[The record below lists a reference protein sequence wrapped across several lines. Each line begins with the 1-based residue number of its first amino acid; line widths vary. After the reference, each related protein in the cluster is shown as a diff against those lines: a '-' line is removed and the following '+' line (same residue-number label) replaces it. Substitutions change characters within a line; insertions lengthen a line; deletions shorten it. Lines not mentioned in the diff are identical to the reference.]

1 MNEESVINT
10 YRYSDFNQQ
19 ELVKK
24 YDNWYKRNRF
34 AYLSEVN
41 VIKKVIPRG
50 LGLEIGV
57 GTGRFAS
64 ALNIFYGIDL
74 ANESLKLA
82 YRRGVKVTL
91 AIGEYLPFR
100 DEIFDYVLMVITLS
114 FFQDPKQALSE
125 VNRILKKKGKIIIG
139 MVDKN
144 SFLGELYQKKK
155 AEGYPFYREAT
166 LFSPPEVINFLKEC
180 DFKDFGIYQTIF
192 QMPKKLKSI
201 QQPMKGYGKGGFV
214 VIDAKK

>member
-1 MNEESVINT
+1 MKKMVVNT
-10 YRYSDFNQQ
+10 YRYSDFNKQ
-19 ELVKK
+19 ELTKK
-24 YDNWYKRNRF
+24 YDNWYERNKF

-41 VIKKVIPRG
+41 IIEKLIPKNE
-50 LGLEIGV
+50 LGLEVGV

-64 ALNIFYGIDL
+64 VLKVPYGIDP
-74 ANESLKLA
+74 AKESLKIA
-82 YRRGVKVTL
+82 YQRGVKVISAT
-91 AIGEYLPFR
+91 GEHLPFK
-100 DEIFDYVLMVITLS
+100 DKTFHYLLMIITLS
-114 FFQDPKQALSE
+114 FLQDPKQALSE
-125 VNRILKKKGKIIIG
+125 ANRVLKEKGQIIIG

-144 SFLGELYQKKK
+144 SFLGKLYQKKK
-155 AEGYPFYREAT
+155 IEGYPFYREAT
-166 LFSPPEVINFLKEC
+166 LFSPSEVIDFLKEY